1 MQIVRHI
8 AARFVTTAGLAAL
21 GSLNSLS
28 AHAADAAAPVD
39 QSVYAAWGAFG
50 ASVGYEQRFGTF
62 WGGHWGTR
70 LLVNTGGIGHDSGH
84 ADLSGNRYDTHV
96 KTGAGISSLFDY
108 YPSLDSGWHVTG
120 GVILSRIKND
130 LTGRP
135 DAQGNYNL
143 NNHVYSASQ
152 VGTLTGH
159 MKYDPTLL
167 YLGGGWESAASGT
180 KGWRF
185 VSDAGVFVTGK
196 AKTTLTSTNAATNA
210 ALQADLNAE
219 SSQLDK
225 RGVGVSIQ
233 LGAAY
238 AF

>member
-1 MQIVRHI
+1 MHTVRHLAITIGLLALCSTGAQAAEAI
-8 AARFVTTAGLAAL
+8 APA
-21 GSLNSLS
+21 
-28 AHAADAAAPVD
+28 D

-50 ASVGYEQRFGTF
+50 ASLGYEKRFGDS

-84 ADLSGNRYDTHV
+84 SDLSGNRYDNHI
-96 KTGAGISSLFDY
+96 KTGAGISSLFDF
-108 YPSLDSGWHVTG
+108 YPSLDSGWHMTG

-143 NNHVYSASQ
+143 NDHVYSAAQ

-167 YLGGGWESAASGT
+167 YLGGGWESAAAGT

-196 AKTTLTSTNAATNA
+196 AKTTLTATGAAGNPG
-210 ALQADLNAE
+210 LQADLNAE
-219 SSQLDK
+219 RSQLDK
-225 RGVGVSIQ
+225 RGAGVLVQ